1 MKTIRE
7 LSRAVRTPNVRR
19 AACLVVTLILVGCRH
34 APVQVVSESSPVV
47 DVPDAPTEFLLSPGT
62 TAAEVPLPTGR
73 VQVRTVELT
82 TPEGLL
88 EGWKTRPVEVARQM
102 IAKYGPPQEATA
114 NRLVWHNNHPWK
126 RTEIMNEEI
135 PHHFPKPHTDIMTQT
150 INFAVPVDK
159 IDDLAAFDGSV
170 IADRTRGEF
179 SVRGD
184 GEAMNFLSANL
195 AHEILIDAR
204 SVRDARKL
212 FNETVRQLKY
222 SDYTSGLLFT
232 PARLPQGDPGEP
244 IPLP

>member
-7 LSRAVRTPNVRR
+7 LSRAVRTPNVQR
-19 AACLVVTLILVGCRH
+19 AACLVVTLIMVGCRH
-34 APVQVVSESSPVV
+34 APVQVVSEPSPVV